1 MKEVNAPNCGREN
14 DLVAFLYG
22 ELNDDEAKTFRRH
35 LNDCVACNA
44 EAASLRDVRQSVVAW
59 RNESLGGYFVP
70 VPAMDSSPTRLD
82 GAKPSA
88 IAALREFFN
97 LAPLWMKGAVAFASV
112 LFCLFAGL
120 AVARLR
126 TVPPAVVA
134 ETPGKTVSSEE
145 QVNATVQRRVQA
157 ELAQI
162 KNSTAAPPDSV
173 VAGKKTS
180 NRNSAQRVTTH
191 TEVVSNNPTQ
201 KARRPLSKTER
212 EQLASDLRLVSAR
225 NDGEVDLLDDGINQ

>member
-1 MKEVNAPNCGREN
+1 
-14 DLVAFLYG
+14 
-22 ELNDDEAKTFRRH
+22 
-35 LNDCVACNA
+35 
-44 EAASLRDVRQSVVAW
+44 
-59 RNESLGGYFVP
+59 
-70 VPAMDSSPTRLD
+70 MDSSPTRLE

-88 IAALREFFN
+88 IAAWREFFN
-97 LAPLWMKGAVAFASV
+97 LAPLWMKGAVAFASI

-134 ETPGKTVSSEE
+134 ETPGKIVSSEE
-145 QVNATVQRRVQA
+145 QVNAIVQRRVQE
-157 ELAQI
+157 ELARI

-173 VAGKKTS
+173 VAGEKTTHRHS
-180 NRNSAQRVTTH
+180 GQRVTAH